1 MAKHKQ
7 LIVNM
12 PEDMHDAIKRL
23 AFRDGKTISSLVR
36 ELINERLN
44 QAYETECSG

>member
-1 MAKHKQ
+1 MAKQRQ

-12 PEDMHDAIKRL
+12 PEDMHDAVKRL
-23 AFRDGKTISSLVR
+23 AFRDGKTISNLVR

-44 QAYETECSG
+44 QAHETECSG